1 MDILRISIKEQP
13 LIKYYMIKLLIM
25 LKIQNMMNINT
36 DLLQR
41 FINLFDKKNS
51 NINTETKQK
60 N

>member
-13 LIKYYMIKLLIM
+13 LIKYYMINLLIM

-51 NINTETKQK
+51 NTNTETKQK

>member
-13 LIKYYMIKLLIM
+13 LIKYYMINLLIM

>member
-1 MDILRISIKEQP
+1 
-13 LIKYYMIKLLIM
+13 
-25 LKIQNMMNINT
+25 MMNINT

-51 NINTETKQK
+51 NTNTETKQK